1 MELKRQD
8 KSGLRHNLNVIS
20 IGSIPELLALREAV
34 LQKAG
39 FEVISRV
46 HTAVARLEFPK
57 GKYDVLLLCH
67 SLARS
72 ELEQLMREFHE
83 SSPEGRVVVI
93 TNERLGFQVGESTRV
108 VFGIDGPETLI
119 EALRAA

>member
-1 MELKRQD
+1 
-8 KSGLRHNLNVIS
+8 
-20 IGSIPELLALREAV
+20 
-34 LQKAG
+34 
-39 FEVISRV
+39 
-46 HTAVARLEFPK
+46 
-57 GKYDVLLLCH
+57 
-67 SLARS
+67 
-72 ELEQLMREFHE
+72 MREFHE